1 MSDITDAP
9 RADEPRADAAVH
21 DAPRHGLWHRL
32 YHGETDIDFVGKRK
46 TGFVISGVLIA
57 ISLLSLGLRGLNLSI
72 EFDGGTAWELPSGD
86 LTLDAAR
93 SIVEGAGV
101 TELSV
106 QTLRSPDGGERLRL
120 QAGPQTPEVQQAVQA
135 ELAEGAG
142 LADVEEVS
150 VNSIG
155 PRWGEEITR
164 AAIRALIFF
173 FIAIAIYISIRF
185 EWRMAVAAL
194 AAVVHDVLISVGI
207 YSVFGFTVSPAT
219 VIAFLTILGFSL
231 YDTIV
236 VFDKVHENTRRF
248 VTAGKTPYGDI
259 VNLSMNQVLMRSI
272 NTSLAAVLPVLSL
285 LVVGSWLLG
294 AIALQ
299 DFALALLV
307 GLLTGSYS
315 SIFIATPVLAML
327 KTHQDQWAKIAERSG
342 RTRSASLAHLRED
355 QRATAVLRPTA
366 TSTAAASADPT
377 IPARPRKKKR

>member
-1 MSDITDAP
+1 MSDRDAP
-9 RADEPRADAAVH
+9 TTPVTDLPR
-21 DAPRHGLWHRL
+21 PGTWHRL
-32 YHGETDIDFVGKRK
+32 YHGETDIDFVGKRRI
-46 TGFVISGVLIA
+46 GFVISGVLIA
-57 ISLLSLGLRGLNLSI
+57 LSLLSLGLRGLNLSI
-72 EFDGGTAWELPSGD
+72 EFDGGTAWELSAGD
-86 LTLDAAR
+86 LTPDAAR
-93 SIVEGAGV
+93 SVVEGTGV

-120 QAGPQTPEVQQAVQA
+120 QAGPQTPEVQQSVQA
-135 ELAEGAG
+135 ALADAAA
-142 LADVEEVS
+142 LDDVEEVS
-150 VNSIG
+150 VNAIG

-173 FIAIAIYISIRF
+173 LIAIAIYISIRF

-194 AAVVHDVLISVGI
+194 SAVVHDVLISVGV

-248 VTAGKTPYGDI
+248 VTAAKTPYGDI

-315 SIFIATPVLAML
+315 SIFIATPILAML
-327 KTHQDQWAKIAERSG
+327 KSRQEQWSRIGERAG
-342 RTRSASLAHLRED
+342 RSRSASLAHLRED
-355 QRATAVLRPTA
+355 QRATAVLRPTT
-366 TSTAAASADPT
+366 TSTAAAAADPT
-377 IPARPRKKKR
+377 IPARPRKKKRS